1 MSLLEVKK
9 LSVEDIKTNEVIVS
23 DVSFKLNPNTCL
35 GIVGESGS
43 GKSMTA
49 RAILGLTNPWLK
61 VTGSV
66 EFDNID
72 LLKAKGD
79 TIRKIRGSRIC
90 MILQDAMSA
99 FDPLYTI
106 GYQMIETLCENKN
119 ISKQEAEILSVE
131 ALDKM
136 CINEPEQVIKKYA
149 HQLSGG
155 MLQRCMIA
163 LAMAMKPSIIIAD
176 EPTTALDSINQ
187 REVVEEFK
195 RLREITGTAIIFISH
210 DLGVVQHLAQDIL
223 VMKNGKCVE
232 YGNANKVFRSPE
244 HEYTKYL
251 IDTRLELTDS
261 FRKAMI
267 LEDEVC
273 CSK

>member
-1 MSLLEVKK
+1 MSLLEVKN
-9 LSVEDIKTNEVIVS
+9 LSVENVKTNEEIVS
-23 DVSFKLNPNTCL
+23 NVSFEVKPNTCL

-43 GKSMTA
+43 GKSITVK
-49 RAILGLTNPWLK
+49 AILGLTNPWLK
-61 VTGSV
+61 VSGSV

-79 TIRKIRGSRIC
+79 TIRKIRGNHIC
-90 MILQDAMSA
+90 MILQDVMSA

-106 GYQMIETLCENKN
+106 GYQMIETLCENTN
-119 ISKQEAEILSVE
+119 VSKKEAERLSVD
-131 ALDKM
+131 ALEKM
-136 CINEPEQVIKKYA
+136 CINEPKQVIKKYP

-163 LAMAMKPSIIIAD
+163 LAMSMKPDIIIAD

-187 REVVEEFK
+187 REVIEEFK
-195 RLREITGTAIIFISH
+195 RLRKITGTAMIFISH
-210 DLGVVQHLAQDIL
+210 DLGVIQYLAQDIL

-232 YGNANKVFRSPE
+232 YGNANKVFRNPK

-251 IDTRLELTDS
+251 IDTRLELTES
-261 FRKAMI
+261 FRKSMF

-273 CSK
+273 CCK